1 VKALNSLLK
10 IILILAVV
18 LMISVFYPDVF
29 DLDEGGSGSV
39 SYASGFNINQSAGTS
54 QGTVKRHIDISS
66 PWSGGYVYEDM
77 TIKGRVEITESFT
90 MGTPVSGDRDFFDDD
105 IFSDKAKQPAASAAG
120 SNPEAGTASNPGS
133 GKTAVAANASSASSE
148 SGIEAVL
155 GISILAVPGT
165 WLELF

>member
-90 MGTPVSGDRDFFDDD
+90 MGTPSVGTV
-105 IFSDKAKQPAASAAG
+105 IFLMTISSVIKQSSLP
-120 SNPEAGTASNPGS
+120 PLPQ
-133 GKTAVAANASSASSE
+133 AV
-148 SGIEAVL
+148 
-155 GISILAVPGT
+155 ILKLVQRAIPVPGRQRSLLMLLLQVPN
-165 WLELF
+165 LE